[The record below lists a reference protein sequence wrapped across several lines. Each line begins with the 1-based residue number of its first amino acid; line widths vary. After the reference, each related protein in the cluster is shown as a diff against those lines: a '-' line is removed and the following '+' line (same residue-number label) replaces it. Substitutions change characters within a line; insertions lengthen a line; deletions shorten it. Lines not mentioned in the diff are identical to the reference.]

1 MSQDA
6 YFGALNLPHDFA
18 SSRALPALAWRF
30 IASCAA
36 CDHSYAEVLK
46 RRGMCK
52 GRKRYPK
59 RSDRIELTGLR
70 AEAASRDFVRE
81 LRA

>member
-1 MSQDA
+1 MSRNADLELEELTA
-6 YFGALNLPHDFA
+6 AVSLSG
-18 SSRALPALAWRF
+18 PATRRCLCA
-30 IASCAA
+30 CAA
-36 CDHSYAEVLK
+36 ADHAHAKALK
-46 RRGMCK
+46 RRGMSK
-52 GRKRYPK
+52 GPKRYPK